1 MNMFQQTNKAG
12 QSIAGVN
19 SLLDEAILRN
29 ALKNDAKLSTFL
41 HVAPPVLSKL
51 RHGNLVM
58 GPSMI
63 LRLYELAGL
72 EVAHIRSVLEVKA

>member
-1 MNMFQQTNKAG
+1 MSIHQKTNMEG
-12 QSIAGVN
+12 QSVAGVN
-19 SLLDEAILRN
+19 ILLDEAMVTN
-29 ALKNDAKLSTFL
+29 ALKNDAALSRFL

-63 LRLYELAGL
+63 LRLHELAGL
-72 EVAHIRSVLEVKA
+72 EVAYVRQKLESK